1 MKKPQ
6 CEKVLPLP
14 ESCCGCPSPR
24 FDCVSRQLQN
34 VGLVGRT
41 ARAVWLQRVQVVGK
55 KTSEYQGLVLEQHV
69 HPSLL
74 VDHVA
79 CKEAMFQPLNVVIA
93 KQGTVIL
100 MVSLLTRTLA

>member
-1 MKKPQ
+1 MSISTTTKCRPCGKDS
-6 CEKVLPLP
+6 KGSLVA
-14 ESCCGCPSPR
+14 ESA
-24 FDCVSRQLQN
+24 
-34 VGLVGRT
+34 GR
-41 ARAVWLQRVQVVGK
+41 GK
-55 KTSEYQGLVLEQHV
+55 KMSEYQGLVLEQHV